1 MLCGLQ
7 GTGKTTTAG
16 KLARLLKR
24 KMAKKVL
31 LVAGDVYRPAAIDQL
46 NTISKQVGVDF
57 FSLGDKVNPVE
68 ISKQAV
74 KKAAAEKYDV
84 VIIDTAGRLQ
94 IDEKLMDELVNIQ
107 SEVKPDEV
115 LLLVDAMSGQEAVNV
130 AKAFNDKL
138 KLTGMIMSKLDGDS
152 RGGAALSIKHLT
164 GVPIKYIGVGEKLE
178 DLEVFHPDRMAD
190 RILGMGDVV
199 SLVEKVSEEID
210 EKEAKKTVNK
220 MMSGNFTLND
230 MLSQLEQVK
239 KFANSKF
246 LKLIPGMSQYAN
258 QLDTEKME
266 KRIKVMKAII
276 DSMTLEEREHPEI
289 LKNSRK
295 MRIASG
301 SGTSNQEINQVLK
314 QFEMMK
320 QQMKDLPNMMKSGK
334 MQSMMNNLNNLKK
347 DVDWIIV
354 SGGYGVISSNTL
366 ISPYDD
372 DMMKITRKNMKSLK
386 SFLRFTE
393 DTGEIVKQGY
403 DEIIFCVSDRWLC
416 NIDLDYVRECSPNS
430 RFILFP
436 AKGFKGSIP
445 NNSVEI
451 YPTLND
457 CSRLKSIII
466 WIKEKITAD
475 YLNSGK
481 GICEYLDQIEVKY
494 KIRLV

>member
-1 MLCGLQ
+1 MAFESLTDRLTAIIKKVRGQSYLTEENMADMLKEIRTALLEADVNFKVVKEFVNSVKEKAIGEKVLTKVSPGQMIVKIVHDEIVELLGADQCGLNFAPQGRPTVIMLCGLQ

-68 ISKQAV
+68 IAKQAV

-199 SLVEKVSEEID
+199 SLV
-210 EKEAKKTVNK
+210 
-220 MMSGNFTLND
+220 
-230 MLSQLEQVK
+230 
-239 KFANSKF
+239 
-246 LKLIPGMSQYAN
+246 
-258 QLDTEKME
+258 
-266 KRIKVMKAII
+266 
-276 DSMTLEEREHPEI
+276 
-289 LKNSRK
+289 
-295 MRIASG
+295 
-301 SGTSNQEINQVLK
+301 
-314 QFEMMK
+314 
-320 QQMKDLPNMMKSGK
+320 
-334 MQSMMNNLNNLKK
+334 
-347 DVDWIIV
+347 
-354 SGGYGVISSNTL
+354 
-366 ISPYDD
+366 
-372 DMMKITRKNMKSLK
+372 
-386 SFLRFTE
+386 
-393 DTGEIVKQGY
+393 
-403 DEIIFCVSDRWLC
+403 
-416 NIDLDYVRECSPNS
+416 
-430 RFILFP
+430 
-436 AKGFKGSIP
+436 
-445 NNSVEI
+445 
-451 YPTLND
+451 
-457 CSRLKSIII
+457 
-466 WIKEKITAD
+466 
-475 YLNSGK
+475 
-481 GICEYLDQIEVKY
+481 
-494 KIRLV
+494 

>member
-1 MLCGLQ
+1 MAFESLTDRLTAIIKKVRGQSYLTEENMADMLKEIRTALLEADVNFKVVKEFVNSVKEKAIGEKVLTKVSPGQMIVKIVHDEIVELLGADQCGLNFAPQGRPTVIMLCGLQ

-74 KKAAAEKYDV
+74 NKAAAEKYDV

-347 DVDWIIV
+347 
-354 SGGYGVISSNTL
+354 
-366 ISPYDD
+366 
-372 DMMKITRKNMKSLK
+372 
-386 SFLRFTE
+386 
-393 DTGEIVKQGY
+393 
-403 DEIIFCVSDRWLC
+403 
-416 NIDLDYVRECSPNS
+416 
-430 RFILFP
+430 
-436 AKGFKGSIP
+436 
-445 NNSVEI
+445 
-451 YPTLND
+451 
-457 CSRLKSIII
+457 
-466 WIKEKITAD
+466 
-475 YLNSGK
+475 
-481 GICEYLDQIEVKY
+481 
-494 KIRLV
+494 

>member
-1 MLCGLQ
+1 MAFESLTDRLTAIIKKVRGQSYLTEENMADMLKEIRTALLEADVNFKVVKEFVNSVKEKAIGEKVLTKVSPGQMIVKIVHDEIVELLGADQCGLNFAPQGRPTVIMLCGLQ

-68 ISKQAV
+68 IAKQAV
-74 KKAAAEKYDV
+74 NKAAAEKYDV

-347 DVDWIIV
+347 
-354 SGGYGVISSNTL
+354 
-366 ISPYDD
+366 
-372 DMMKITRKNMKSLK
+372 
-386 SFLRFTE
+386 
-393 DTGEIVKQGY
+393 
-403 DEIIFCVSDRWLC
+403 
-416 NIDLDYVRECSPNS
+416 
-430 RFILFP
+430 
-436 AKGFKGSIP
+436 
-445 NNSVEI
+445 
-451 YPTLND
+451 
-457 CSRLKSIII
+457 
-466 WIKEKITAD
+466 
-475 YLNSGK
+475 
-481 GICEYLDQIEVKY
+481 
-494 KIRLV
+494 